1 MYSSGKQILKLKNVL
16 FKNIFIVFFG
26 GGNIST
32 NQPKD
37 KQLNQKAVPTHKNNE
52 SKNHDNK
59 NRKIIF

>member
-1 MYSSGKQILKLKNVL
+1 MFYLKIYSL
-16 FKNIFIVFFG
+16 FFW

-59 NRKIIF
+59 NRKIIFYLKS